1 MPETPASAT
10 RVKFWGVRGSIPVPG
25 NTTVRYGG
33 NTSCVE
39 VRADGEIIVLDA
51 GTGIRPLGLALEKEF
66 GTKPIK
72 VTLLLTH
79 AHWDHIHGLPF
90 FTPAHHRQNQITV
103 YGHDSADTGLREIL
117 EEQMSAPFFP
127 VTLHDLPGK
136 IDIHT
141 LEAMQFNIGKVRVRS
156 TFVNH
161 PGICAGYRLFTS
173 AGSIAFLPDYEP
185 YDAFKVHSAQRESL
199 NPSQTRKRAEE
210 ERAGL
215 VEFLEGCDVLILDT
229 QYTDNEYTA
238 RVGWG
243 HGSLGSAV
251 ALARD
256 AHVRKLVLFHHD
268 PTHDDAKIDMMLRE
282 ARQLAEKSGQRLQV
296 DAAREGAELV
306 LG

>member
-1 MPETPASAT
+1 MPETPPAAT
-10 RVKFWGVRGSIPVPG
+10 RLKFWGVRGSIPVPG
-25 NTTVRYGG
+25 NATVRYGG

-51 GTGIRPLGLALEKEF
+51 GTGIRPLGLALVKEF

-72 VTLLLTH
+72 VSLLITH

-90 FTPAHHRQNQITV
+90 FVPAHHSKNEINV
-103 YGHDSADTGLREIL
+103 YGYDSADAGLREIL
-117 EEQMSAPFFP
+117 EGQMAAPFFP
-127 VTLHDLPGK
+127 VGLHDMPGK
-136 IDIHT
+136 IDIHK
-141 LEAMQFNIGKVRVRS
+141 LEGTEFNIGKVRVRS
-156 TFVNH
+156 MFVNH

-173 AGSIAFLPDYEP
+173 AGSIAFLPDHES
-185 YDAFKVHSAQRESL
+185 YDALLHSARGKSFSPAE
-199 NPSQTRKRAEE
+199 TRKRAEK

-215 VEFLEGCDVLILDT
+215 VEFLQHCDILILDT
-229 QYTDNEYTA
+229 QYTDEEYKA

-256 AHVRKLVLFHHD
+256 AQVKKLVLFHHD
-268 PTHDDAKIDMMLRE
+268 PNHDDAKIDKMLTE
-282 ARQLAEKSGQRLQV
+282 ARELAEKSEQALEV
-296 DAAREGAELV
+296 EAAREGAELV